1 MCGVFVKAGEGDGG
15 PKRFCVREECKIHKV
30 GKPGTGDVRIP
41 LETVYLSAP
50 LKNNR
55 EVCTLFPRL
64 DATGLEGDAVQ
75 YLRLHA
81 PLRREDAVNIF
92 ALLEMMISVEE
103 EIISQTRLIDIMLG
117 YASGEYTAELAQSR
131 VSTPASVAGIGVAF
145 APARF
150 TPRSAGRASVAFSA
164 MTEEG
169 DEDVQ
174 TATSGAAS
182 LFSRKNSDEK
192 VAFSTRLEDDEVT
205 AETMYDPAQTQFLL
219 TRVNDLTG
227 GLVKLN
233 ASVGR
238 IDNEQLLASAVVERL
253 ESRVEGVQ
261 ESIARIDGRRIRDE
275 AEVDRKFDEAATLV
289 KESVQTQRTV
299 NAECDGRLD
308 RLEEPFRSD
317 TGFPALFAKVG
328 ELAATVNG
336 TIDGP
341 PGAGIDER
349 VTRAAGLSGVGTGSF
364 GLNLGGTST
373 ANANRSEKRV
383 SELESEVD
391 RLRTLVAGL
400 ADTVAGLSSTPTEG
414 LGGLSVG
421 SILDRLGALEERT
434 QTGTSVTISNIVF
447 NNERD
452 VAEFVEKHV
461 PHPNFGIICDLV
473 ILLQTL
479 KVANPTTESTAGLL
493 AQAQKVNMDPLETA
507 IVGSYGVELP
517 TIFDR
522 TQGVLTS
529 SNLHPLPSAKTY
541 SDWSNAGTGLRDK
554 VNAELKNSV
563 ISARKRI
570 ADARMTATA
579 VMVFRDLVSNSAS
592 QWTSLTAFMDQ
603 QVAIMIGQYGLMEEE
618 AWALVGKTVRQIF
631 VKMREK
637 RVSGENV
644 VTSLTSKREQF
655 ASVLW
660 ASLQGHAL
668 MSEYQRDEYYGHHS
682 LAAITAEH
690 MLKHRV
696 SPREFNSLRD
706 RVATMGTVQ
715 DGLGVDVDKC
725 LEKAGLQSARKKRK

>member
-1 MCGVFVKAGEGDGG
+1 
-15 PKRFCVREECKIHKV
+15 
-30 GKPGTGDVRIP
+30 
-41 LETVYLSAP
+41 
-50 LKNNR
+50 
-55 EVCTLFPRL
+55 
-64 DATGLEGDAVQ
+64 
-75 YLRLHA
+75 
-81 PLRREDAVNIF
+81 
-92 ALLEMMISVEE
+92 
-103 EIISQTRLIDIMLG
+103 
-117 YASGEYTAELAQSR
+117 
-131 VSTPASVAGIGVAF
+131 
-145 APARF
+145 
-150 TPRSAGRASVAFSA
+150 

-169 DEDVQ
+169 DEDGE

-182 LFSRKNSDEK
+182 LLSRKSSNEK
-192 VAFSTRLEDDEVT
+192 VAFSSRLEDDELT
-205 AETMYDPAQTQFLL
+205 AETSYDPAQTQFLL

-233 ASVGR
+233 DYVVK
-238 IDNEQLLASAVVERL
+238 IDNEQLVAAAVVERL
-253 ESRVEGVQ
+253 ETNVERVQ
-261 ESIARIDGRRIRDE
+261 ESVARANGRQSRDE
-275 AEVDRKFDEAATLV
+275 AELERRFEEAAKVV
-289 KESVQTQRTV
+289 KDSVQIQRTV
-299 NAECDGRLD
+299 NTEIDERVN
-308 RLEEPFRSD
+308 RMEEPFRST
-317 TGFPALFAKVG
+317 TGFPALFAKVS
-328 ELAATVNG
+328 EIAATVNG
-336 TIDGP
+336 SIDGP

-349 VTRAAGLSGVGTGSF
+349 VSRAVGRSGVGAGSF
-364 GLNLGGTST
+364 GLNLGGAAATSD
-373 ANANRSEKRV
+373 NRSEKRV
-383 SELESEVD
+383 SELEIEVD
-391 RLRTLVAGL
+391 KLRALVATL
-400 ADTVAGLSSTPTEG
+400 ADTVGRLNSTPGEG
-414 LGGLSVG
+414 LGGLSAG
-421 SILDRLGALEERT
+421 NILDRLGALEERT
-434 QTGTSVTISNIVF
+434 QTGTTVTISNVVF

-452 VAEFVEKHV
+452 VLEFVEKHV
-461 PHPNFGIICDLV
+461 PHPNFGIVCDLV

-529 SNLHPLPSAKTY
+529 SNLHPLPSAKSY

-579 VMVFRDLVSNSAS
+579 VMVFRDLVSNSAA

-603 QVAIMIGQYGLMEEE
+603 QVSIMIGQYGLMEEE

-631 VKMREK
+631 VKMRER

-668 MSEYQRDEYYGHHS
+668 MGEYQRDEYYGHHS

-706 RVATMGTVQ
+706 RVATMVTTQ
-715 DGLGVDVDKC
+715 DGLGLDVDKC
-725 LEKAGLQSARKKRK
+725 LEKAGLQSVRKKRK